1 MRSERKSQSKNA
13 RIDEK
18 NTLKRSIF
26 IIDMAR
32 RFIGKITVI
41 IVTEYSRLSFR
52 AETIFIGNAKMLVGM
67 N

>member
-1 MRSERKSQSKNA
+1 MRKKSKQKNA
-13 RIDEK
+13 RMWWEK
-18 NTLKRSIF
+18 NTLKRP
-26 IIDMAR
+26 IIIIGMAR

-52 AETIFIGNAKMLVGM
+52 AKTIFVGNAKMLVGM